1 MPRVESSIVINAPR
15 DRVLAV
21 ARDIE
26 SYPTYMAD
34 VASLVVK
41 ERSEDGRR
49 VVSEWVGIVPKLGN
63 KIHWIEEDLWDL
75 KEGTSHF
82 RQIEGDYDEFGG
94 VWTFTEEGPNQ
105 TRFDSVLDYR
115 LEIPL
120 VGVLIKTIVHK
131 TMQNN
136 LDATLKAIKER
147 CEQSA

>member
-21 ARDIE
+21 ARDVE
-26 SYPTYMAD
+26 SYPTYMTD

-41 ERSEDGRR
+41 ERSEDGLR
-49 VVSEWVGIVPKLGN
+49 VVTEWVAIVPKLGN
-63 KIHWIEEDLWDL
+63 KVHWIEEDTWNLTQ
-75 KEGTSHF
+75 GTSHF
-82 RQIEGDYDEFGG
+82 KQLSGDYDEFGG
-94 VWTFTEEGPNQ
+94 VWSFVEEDPNR

-120 VGVLIKTIVHK
+120 VGALIKTIVHK

-136 LDATLKAIKER
+136 LDATLKAMKER
-147 CEQSA
+147 CEQR